1 MTVLASSGF
10 RPAGFQSEP
19 VNAATVTVC
28 LPWMARCAIY
38 RLKHFIVIRV
48 FHSRVGVATDA
59 GIRSV
64 SRAGEFCFIDE
75 QGNRPSRGIGFKE
88 AIIGVAIEAVAVFH
102 AGCTTGDCQGKKQ
115 CERRNQ
121 NPSSDHSVLRI
132 HQSHQNRSALFGES
146 FTFFAVCNGTA
157 SSGDEAPCSFKI
169 LILN

>member
-1 MTVLASSGF
+1 VGVMTVLASSGF

-88 AIIGVAIEAVAVFH
+88 VIIGVAIEAVAVFYASGH
-102 AGCTTGDCQGKKQ
+102 IESCKRKKQ
-115 CERRNQ
+115 RHRWDQ
-121 NPSSDHSVLRI
+121 NPSNDHSVIRI
-132 HQSHQNRSALFGES
+132 GQKTAKPLCIVWLFLCVFCG
-146 FTFFAVCNGTA
+146 
-157 SSGDEAPCSFKI
+157 P
-169 LILN
+169 